1 MIQGRKIGPV
11 LLLVALCRTVHNLAS
26 PRTSPIHCQTIKK
39 FILAKNCAELYNCG
53 HRISGVYTIDRQD
66 GSGPFNVLC
75 DQLTDGGGWTVL
87 QTRQHSSVNF
97 TRTLADYKHGF
108 GNFLPREVWL
118 GLNKIYRLTRDKT
131 KNRLR
136 VELGVTANKT
146 VYAEYAWFGIGDES
160 SSYQL
165 NIGNLLK
172 ATVGDSLSAHNNTL
186 FGACNDVDEANHW
199 WYIHNESNA
208 GCGFLANLNGVI
220 SLDGKEKA
228 DRIHW
233 AFLNSSNAGNNSPI
247 KTEMK
252 IRPVDFS

>member
-1 MIQGRKIGPV
+1 MQ
-11 LLLVALCRTVHNLAS
+11 LLVNLF
-26 PRTSPIHCQTIKK
+26 TST
-39 FILAKNCAELYNCG
+39 AKNCAELYNCG
-53 HRISGVYTIDRQD
+53 HRISGVYTIDPQD

-165 NIGNLLK
+165 NIGNLLSK
-172 ATVGDSLSAHNNTL
+172 STTATTSHLICMNINVT
-186 FGACNDVDEANHW
+186 
-199 WYIHNESNA
+199 
-208 GCGFLANLNGVI
+208 I
-220 SLDGKEKA
+220 SLRLFSSILKA
-228 DRIHW
+228 
-233 AFLNSSNAGNNSPI
+233 
-247 KTEMK
+247 
-252 IRPVDFS
+252 

>member
-1 MIQGRKIGPV
+1 MKRTSEDVYRPLLLLISKESAFFGKSAFHPQRRTMIQGRKMGPV

-39 FILAKNCAELYNCG
+39 FILE
-53 HRISGVYTIDRQD
+53 
-66 GSGPFNVLC
+66 
-75 DQLTDGGGWTVL
+75 
-87 QTRQHSSVNF
+87 
-97 TRTLADYKHGF
+97 
-108 GNFLPREVWL
+108 
-118 GLNKIYRLTRDKT
+118 
-131 KNRLR
+131 
-136 VELGVTANKT
+136 
-146 VYAEYAWFGIGDES
+146 
-160 SSYQL
+160 
-165 NIGNLLK
+165 

-228 DRIHW
+228 NRIYW